1 MLDMIGD
8 YWLLGLAVLVALAS
22 LGIVAM
28 LSKYVRLMLNIIRD
42 TPAFLLITPADY
54 ERIDGRKVNFRAFDG
69 TLLQGMYVRAD
80 LATPSVAEEIG
91 SQYTEG
97 VGRAGRYFSPESR
110 GVIIYCHEYGSDMHS
125 WSRYCRALLK
135 AGFDIFTF
143 DFRSHG
149 DSGSLSGYEPRF
161 WCTDKEVSDCL
172 GALALVQAQLDEE
185 KPDLPIGFLGISRGG
200 CAALMTAAVVGKNS
214 SLKAVLTDGA
224 FSTDTLL
231 ELFMKRWVH
240 IFARVRIVYENHHR
254 YFWHFLRWLLLKFAR
269 IRFHCSFPSVRK
281 NIRRIKNQAVFFIH
295 GERDSYIPQEQAQRL
310 YELSSSP
317 RHLWIVPDAKHN
329 QSVAADAKLYKGLTV
344 GFFERYLTPSARE
357 TSTVD
362 EPYREKVISL
372 FDREESL
379 ISSTLFE
386 EAQEY
391 VGEGNRIL
399 GGEACQASAE
409 EVRAVSGT
417 VPQSSASTSA
427 KNLTCQSGK

>member
-1 MLDMIGD
+1 MLQMIGD
-8 YWLLGLAVLVALAS
+8 HWLLGLAVLIALAA

-42 TPAFLLITPADY
+42 TPAFLLINPADS

-69 TLLQGMYVRAD
+69 TLLQGMYLRAD
-80 LATPSVAEEIG
+80 RADPAEAKVIAG
-91 SQYTEG
+91 QYDEDR
-97 VGRAGRYFSPESR
+97 GRIDSYFSPHSR

-125 WSRYCRALLK
+125 CSRYCRALLE

-149 DSGSLSGYEPRF
+149 ESGNLSGYEPRF

-172 GALALVQAQLDEE
+172 GALALVETQLEE
-185 KPDLPIGFLGISRGG
+185 ERRNLSIGFLGISRGG
-200 CAALMTAAVVGKNS
+200 CAALLTVAMVGKRS
-214 SLKAVLTDGA
+214 SLKAVWTDGA

-269 IRFHCSFPSVRK
+269 LRFHCSFPLLRK

-317 RHLWIVPDAKHN
+317 RYLWIVPDAKHN
-329 QSVAADAKLYKGLTV
+329 QSVTAEAELYKGLTV
-344 GFFERYLTPSARE
+344 GFFEKYLALSATE
-357 TSTVD
+357 TTTGD
-362 EPYREKVISL
+362 ESCREKGISI

-386 EAQEY
+386 EAKEY
-391 VGEGNRIL
+391 VGEGDRIL
-399 GGEACQASAE
+399 GGQARQASAE

-417 VPQSSASTSA
+417 VPQSSASTAA
-427 KNLTCQSGK
+427 KNLICQSGK